1 MNNSEL
7 ERTLAEIRSLRQQ
20 GVLTAQEAYERHMTA
35 LGRQPA
41 VATVAAPVAAPVVV
55 VTPGLGAPPVEV
67 EREVVGP
74 SPAYH
79 GLAIVLAVAGGVL
92 GLIGA
97 FFQELLHGGA
107 LVVFI
112 GAPMIEE
119 ALKPAGIYILLAKWP
134 RALAG
139 RMHIAL
145 LTALAGL
152 SFGIVESLVYVTLY
166 FPEGGSDFVLFR
178 FTVPLAL
185 HSTASFIMG
194 LGLSRGV
201 IDWASG
207 AGKLPRATRNFYVIA
222 ALVHA
227 AYNITAVALELTGVL
242 DFGQS

>member
-1 MNNSEL
+1 MNDSEL

-20 GVLTAQEAYERHMTA
+20 GVLTAQEAYERHMAA

-41 VATVAAPVAAPVVV
+41 VATAPVVLV
-55 VTPGLGAPPVEV
+55 APALGALSVAV
-67 EREVVGP
+67 EREAAGP
-74 SPAYH
+74 STQYH
-79 GLAIVLAVAGGVL
+79 ALAIGLAVAGGVL

-145 LTALAGL
+145 LTALSGL
-152 SFGIVESLVYVTLY
+152 SFGVVESLVYVTLY

-178 FTVPLAL
+178 FTVPLVL
-185 HSTASFIMG
+185 HSSASFIMG

-207 AGKLPRATRNFYVIA
+207 AGRLPKATRNCYVIA

-242 DFGQS
+242 DFDQG